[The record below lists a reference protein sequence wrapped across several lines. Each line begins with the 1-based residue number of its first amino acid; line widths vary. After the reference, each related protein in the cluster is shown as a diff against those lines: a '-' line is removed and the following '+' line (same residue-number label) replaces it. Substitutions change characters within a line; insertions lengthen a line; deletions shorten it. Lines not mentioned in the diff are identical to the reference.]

1 MLKTLKSGVEVCI
14 TVALIDGL
22 VLARSAFHH
31 SLNYR
36 SVVIFG
42 TASVVEEETGKLE
55 ALRAITE
62 HITPGRWDKV
72 RSPNRQELAA
82 TMVLSIPLVEVSAKV
97 RTGPPKDDE
106 ADYSLPVWAG
116 VIPLK
121 VVEGEAIPD
130 S

>member
-1 MLKTLKSGVEVCI
+1 MPLPRSPVPFR
-14 TVALIDGL
+14 
-22 VLARSAFHH
+22 ARFHD
-31 SLNYR
+31 SDR
-36 SVVIFG
+36 I
-42 TASVVEEETGKLE
+42 AIE

-121 VVEGEAIPD
+121 VVEGEPIPD